1 MSKLGGNSMTR
12 VTNRE
17 GEKAAE
23 TETTRLEGGKNHI
36 NFFSI
41 ISLHFDKTM
50 LHVRLYSK
58 AIEMANNLTPLHLVT
73 KFECSNIIID
83 LTEPKKKIF
92 KNIKTDDNVS
102 NKLPSQS

>member
-1 MSKLGGNSMTR
+1 
-12 VTNRE
+12 
-17 GEKAAE
+17 
-23 TETTRLEGGKNHI
+23 
-36 NFFSI
+36 
-41 ISLHFDKTM
+41 
-50 LHVRLYSK
+50 
-58 AIEMANNLTPLHLVT
+58 MANNLTPLHLVT

>member
-1 MSKLGGNSMTR
+1 MTR

-23 TETTRLEGGKNHI
+23 TEITRLEGSKNHI
-36 NFFSI
+36 TFFFSI

-58 AIEMANNLTPLHLVT
+58 AIEMANNLTPLQLVT